1 MTALHHACIGGDLDC
16 VINLI
21 RKYPKDIEAGDEVR
35 YSGYLSFLSIS
46 TWAECTSAVDLC
58 NIPVQSISAV

>member
-46 TWAECTSAVDLC
+46 TWAVYLRVYLC
-58 NIPVQSISAV
+58 SLPESVPLQST